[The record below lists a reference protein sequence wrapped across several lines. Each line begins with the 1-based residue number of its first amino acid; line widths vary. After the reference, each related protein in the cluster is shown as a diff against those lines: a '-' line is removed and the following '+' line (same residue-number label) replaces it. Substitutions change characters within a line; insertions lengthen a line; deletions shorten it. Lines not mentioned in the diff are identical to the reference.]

1 MFIYVCLYVCVCC
14 GCQRNQFSV
23 KCMCVEYTFIGV
35 QFSIV
40 RMHLSK
46 YAISLKWI
54 TIHCSQIER
63 FWTEPLVKLVKT
75 FLFFP
80 LSLSPS
86 TSSRYRWIQCS
97 RWWITF
103 HFPMKLQSNPT
114 IVDFGKMKMLLLNAT
129 ACAHTKNFVQ
139 HTLANWFQLQMIGEN
154 PSHRCNSL
162 IYILKM
168 NFCQWSFIRM
178 KCIGIWNTH

>member
-1 MFIYVCLYVCVCC
+1 
-14 GCQRNQFSV
+14 
-23 KCMCVEYTFIGV
+23 MCVLWVSAKPIFGQMHVCWIYIYRCTIFHCENASK
-35 QFSIV
+35 QV
-40 RMHLSK
+40 RNFVEMNYHSLQPNWTILNWTTCK
-46 YAISLKWI
+46 TGENIS
-54 TIHCSQIER
+54 
-63 FWTEPLVKLVKT
+63 
-75 FLFFP
+75 FFP
-80 LSLSPS
+80 SLSPS

-129 ACAHTKNFVQ
+129 ACVHTKNFVQ